1 MSAAAV
7 TTRRG
12 RPPAAREAAAGARVV
27 PLRLARAVMY
37 LLLAGFGAVHWMAML
52 EPTATGRAFA
62 AVAAGALA
70 MLGLLAAGRLA
81 GRAATAAAVGVGA
94 VALALAFLGG
104 GVADELLRP
113 DGWGALASGIGRGLD
128 GLPGARVPYR
138 GVDEWTRIV
147 IPLGGTALCV
157 FAALLAFW
165 PRRGGL
171 GFPGPALV
179 LLVSLYAVPAVALD
193 FGAEYLRGVV
203 LTVLVIGF
211 LRLEKL
217 RRRET
222 GAAAWLAL
230 AAAVC
235 ALALAPLLDRGEPWW
250 DYETWA
256 LSTAASKST
265 AFSWDHRYGALDWPR
280 DGREMLRVRARQQ
293 AYWKAQNLDEFNG
306 ISWEV
311 DRFGAASRQRPTAQ
325 IPDVANDPRW
335 SQRIRVSV
343 RNLRTRTF
351 IGAGVTFDIFDTR
364 FSSFP
369 AGGIWVSPAHT
380 LQRGDAYSA
389 LVYTPSPTERQLR
402 AAAPSDSFELSQYR
416 ELELPDTREP
426 DSGEGI
432 RRAVSFPNF
441 GDPGEPVVYVQGARG
456 NDDSGEDAT
465 QALQVAGLT
474 EAYAFARDLRE
485 RSSGPYDYMRRVER
499 YLAGPDFSYTE
510 TPPPAAQRLPGFLFE
525 AKSGYCQQYSGA
537 MAMLLRM
544 GGVPARVATGFTS
557 GSFDRKTREWV
568 VRDLDAHSWV
578 EMWVPQ
584 YGWVTRDPT
593 PAAAPPRSRQ
603 NEVAPG
609 EAARPGAPIFGGERA
624 TDPNSGGL
632 AATEGGTPWWQY
644 ALGGLAVLALAALA
658 VLLWRR
664 RRGGGRPSA
673 AAGPLLELERAL
685 RRARRPAAPGTTL
698 SGLEAGFERTP
709 AAAGYVR
716 ALREARYSGRPAEPT
731 SAQRRGLRGELARG
745 EGLAGRLRAWWAV
758 PPRPVRRG

>member
-1 MSAAAV
+1 M
-7 TTRRG
+7 
-12 RPPAAREAAAGARVV
+12 
-27 PLRLARAVMY
+27 
-37 LLLAGFGAVHWMAML
+37 
-52 EPTATGRAFA
+52 
-62 AVAAGALA
+62 
-70 MLGLLAAGRLA
+70 
-81 GRAATAAAVGVGA
+81 GA

-222 GAAAWLAL
+222 A
-230 AAAVC
+230 AAAVAGAGRRRLRARARPDRSTAASRGGTTRRGRC
-235 ALALAPLLDRGEPWW
+235 A
-250 DYETWA
+250 
-256 LSTAASKST
+256 TAASKST

-325 IPDVANDPRW
+325 IPDVAKTRRW

-402 AAAPSDSFELSQYR
+402 AAAPSDSFELSQYL

-441 GDPGEPVVYVQGARG
+441 GDPGEPVVHVQGARG

-474 EAYAFARDLRE
+474 EAYAFARVCARA
-485 RSSGPYDYMRRVER
+485 RAAPYDYVRARRA
-499 YLAGPDFSYTE
+499 LPAGPDFTYTE
-510 TPPPAAQRLPGFLFE
+510 TPAALAAQRLPGFLFD
-525 AKSGYCQQYSGA
+525 ANSGFCQQYSGA
-537 MAMLLRM
+537 MALLLRM
-544 GGVPARVATGFTS
+544 GGIPARVATGFTA
-557 GSFDRKTREWV
+557 GLLRPQDARVGRARPRRALVGRGV
-568 VRDLDAHSWV
+568 VPR
-578 EMWVPQ
+578 

-603 NEVAPG
+603 NEVGPGRQPPDRAPD
-609 EAARPGAPIFGGERA
+609 FGGEPRHRP
-624 TDPNSGGL
+624 DSGGL
-632 AATEGGTPWWQY
+632 AATEGGPRGGRY
-644 ALGGLAVLALAALA
+644 ALFAAAAVLALVALA
-658 VLLWRR
+658 V
-664 RRGGGRPSA
+664 RGGAVAAARGRPSA

-698 SGLEAGFERTP
+698 
-709 AAAGYVR
+709 VR
-716 ALREARYSGRPAEPT
+716 ARGALRAHARRRSATCGRCASRATAGARPSPT
-731 SAQRRGLRGELARG
+731 PAQRRGLRAELARG
-745 EGLAGRLRAWWAV
+745 EGLAGRLRSWWAV
-758 PPRPVRRG
+758 PPRPVPRAVSGAARPVPRRRR